1 MSINYI
7 MKNKIGFLGEG
18 WGAIAAIRGIQ
29 KYFIIEALSKDQDVI
44 NELCQDDKVI
54 NAFDEFTSVF
64 ILCAGYKSIIPIDL
78 INRFKIINIHYS
90 LLPAYRGFHSTAWA
104 ILNDEP
110 NLGLTI
116 HLMNKHIDD
125 GDVIQQKKFVNDKTS
140 SATYYMELMNQYISE
155 NLGKI
160 ISDFIEGK
168 IKVIAQDKKQ
178 ASWVGKRNDK
188 HNLINFN
195 DTFENCNRLFRVLQ
209 PPYPY
214 PSILYKGEKYYV
226 KTIEY
231 HYSNI
236 ITDISRILNVDDDG
250 IWVKSKEGYI
260 ILKSITSTEGIDIAK
275 TFFKIG
281 NYLND

>member
-1 MSINYI
+1 MNYI
-7 MKNKIGFLGEG
+7 QKNKIGFLGEG
-18 WGAIAAIRGIQ
+18 WGAIAAIRSIQ
-29 KYFIIEALSKDQDVI
+29 KYFIIEYLSKDQDII

-54 NAFDEFTSVF
+54 HTFDEFSYEF
-64 ILCAGYKSIIPIDL
+64 ILCAGYKSIIPIDV

-104 ILNDEP
+104 ILNGEH

-125 GDVIQQKKFVNDKTS
+125 GDIIHQKKFVNDKMS
-140 SATYYMELMNQYISE
+140 SATYYMELMNKYISE
-155 NLGKI
+155 NSGKI
-160 ISDFIEGK
+160 ILDFIEGN
-168 IKVIAQDKKQ
+168 IKAIKQDKKQ
-178 ASWVGKRNDK
+178 ASWVGKRGET

-214 PSILYKGEKYYV
+214 PSIFYKRKKYYV
-226 KTIEY
+226 KRVEY

-260 ILKSITSTEGIDIAK
+260 ILKSITSSEGTDIDK
-275 TFFKIG
+275 TIFKIG
-281 NYLND
+281 SYLND